1 LLLKIKG
8 RREGVEDVVEEV
20 RGDNTTEQQGEVACA
35 NVVRVLVG
43 VGSPPS
49 IG

>member
-1 LLLKIKG
+1 M
-8 RREGVEDVVEEV
+8 GVEDVFEEIG
-20 RGDNTTEQQGEVACA
+20 GDNITEQQGWVACT
-35 NVVRVLVG
+35 NVVKVIVG

>member
-1 LLLKIKG
+1 VRG
-8 RREGVEDVVEEV
+8 RREVVEDVVKEV
-20 RGDNTTEQQGEVACA
+20 GGDDITEKQGEVACA